1 MTSGSV
7 SLKPLLLLALL
18 FTLLNAFKPL
28 CIDDAL
34 YYYHA
39 QQISQHPLDPYG
51 FTIFWNDRPEPA
63 VQNLAPVMMQYWWAI
78 AIRLFGSNPF
88 LWKLWLLPYA
98 LLLVFS
104 LHSLLRRF
112 ASRYEMILTWM
123 VVISPVFLPSFNLML
138 DVPALSLSLSA
149 VVIFMRASERDS
161 FLLAA
166 AAGIVAGVA
175 AQTKYNGLIAP
186 TVMLLHSLIFR
197 KLRLGFLAAVIAG
210 IFFLAW
216 EGFIVFTAGRSHFL
230 TQSQTYGSV
239 NLWAKYVYLAW
250 PLVTI
255 MGAVAPFFMLI
266 ALIGLG
272 VKKKI
277 LSIATALVVA
287 GYLAIIFVPARF
299 QILGRDSKT
308 FDASLTLADLIFSTY
323 GIALFVSILLVI
335 RGMLWPSQG
344 LAAFREIWRE
354 RKMELFLAGWW
365 MLEIIAYF
373 GLSPIP
379 AVRRVLALL
388 VVSTLLIGRF
398 AIRTVGPRSILL
410 RRAAF
415 GSMLLGLL
423 FYAVDFRDAYA
434 EKSAVEKSLQQIAA
448 IGPAATTWYVA
459 RWGFQYYAE
468 RAGMKPV
475 LPDESDF
482 QPGDWLVIS
491 DSIYFPKPVAAHI
504 SRYKIDPV
512 AQVVVEDRLP
522 LQTMLGYYSSGIPIQ
537 HHEGPRRTVKIYRV
551 AGPATLV
558 SPR

>member
-1 MTSGSV
+1 
-7 SLKPLLLLALL
+7 
-18 FTLLNAFKPL
+18 
-28 CIDDAL
+28 
-34 YYYHA
+34 
-39 QQISQHPLDPYG
+39 
-51 FTIFWNDRPEPA
+51 
-63 VQNLAPVMMQYWWAI
+63 
-78 AIRLFGSNPF
+78 
-88 LWKLWLLPYA
+88 
-98 LLLVFS
+98 
-104 LHSLLRRF
+104 
-112 ASRYEMILTWM
+112 
-123 VVISPVFLPSFNLML
+123 
-138 DVPALSLSLSA
+138 
-149 VVIFMRASERDS
+149 
-161 FLLAA
+161 
-166 AAGIVAGVA
+166 
-175 AQTKYNGLIAP
+175 
-186 TVMLLHSLIFR
+186 
-197 KLRLGFLAAVIAG
+197 VIAG

-239 NLWAKYVYLAW
+239 NLLAKYVYLAW

-344 LAAFREIWRE
+344 LAAFREIWRKRE
-354 RKMELFLAGWW
+354 MELFLAGWW

-373 GLSPIP
+373 VLSPIP

-410 RRAAF
+410 KRAAF

-475 LPDESDF
+475 LPDDSDF
-482 QPGDWLVIS
+482 QPGDWLVIP